1 MAEFLAKMPL
11 QYLDQRE
18 VRLGNIALDVG
29 NGVQARRNAPQ
40 IVALKRDDVVGALE
54 AGWRDFKAA
63 PLFGLCFGLLYTL
76 GGWAIFAL
84 SFGSGLYYFAYPL
97 ATGFALVAPFVAAG
111 VYDVS
116 RRLERGET
124 PTWAGIYET
133 VSGAGTRELGWMA
146 LVLTFALI
154 IWLDFAVFLY
164 LMFYGIHMPD
174 FSEFFVEALSTP
186 SGLMFLLVGN
196 AAGALI
202 AFCVFSITV
211 IACPLLLDRD
221 VDFVTAM
228 LTSLRCV
235 RDNFW
240 QMLGWAA
247 IIALWMAVAMVTLM
261 LGLVVILPVFG
272 HATWHLYRKAIAPE
286 A

>member
-1 MAEFLAKMPL
+1 M
-11 QYLDQRE
+11 
-18 VRLGNIALDVG
+18 GNIALDVG
-29 NGVQARRNAPQ
+29 DRVRVKRIGPE
-40 IVALKRDDVVGALE
+40 IVTLKRDDVVGALE

-63 PLFGLCFGLLYTL
+63 PQFGLGFGLLYAL

-84 SFGSGLYYFAYPL
+84 AAVSGLYYFAYPL

-111 VYDVS
+111 LYDVS
-116 RRLERGET
+116 RRLEKGET
-124 PTWAGIYET
+124 PTWSGIFAT
-133 VSGAGTRELGWMA
+133 IGGAGTRELGWMA

-164 LMFYGIHMPD
+164 LMFYGIPMPD
-174 FSEFFVEALSTP
+174 FGEFFVEALSTP
-186 SGLMFLLVGN
+186 SGLLFLITGN
-196 AAGALI
+196 VIGAVI

-211 IACPLLLDRD
+211 VACPLLLDRD

-235 RDNFW
+235 RHNFW
-240 QMLGWAA
+240 QMLGWAL
-247 IIALWMAVAMVTLM
+247 IIALWMAVALVTLM
-261 LGLVVILPVFG
+261 FGLIVILPVFG